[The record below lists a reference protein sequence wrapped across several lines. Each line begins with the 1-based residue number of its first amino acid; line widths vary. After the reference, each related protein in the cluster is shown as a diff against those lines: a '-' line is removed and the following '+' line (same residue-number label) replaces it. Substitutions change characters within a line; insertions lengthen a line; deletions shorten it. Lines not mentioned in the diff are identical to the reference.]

1 MLRALLLRDCRG
13 DEFIM
18 LKNALLLSLLVN
30 LFFFSITPSHAF
42 GREAAYRAAMAAGN
56 GMIKTPGPNPGAVG
70 AFAVAA
76 GLKPESSA
84 AHAWRVW
91 AKVTTGESPGAM
103 VQEIQALSLGT

>member
-30 LFFFSITPSHAF
+30 WFCFSITPSHGF

-70 AFAVAA
+70 AFSVAA
-76 GLKPESSA
+76 GLKPESSP
-84 AHAWRVW
+84 AHAGLGW
-91 AKVTTGESPGAM
+91 AKFTTGDSSGAIA
-103 VQEIQALSLGT
+103 QEKQAIAL